1 MNRAI
6 TFLSLA
12 AVLNCAVADAL
23 FAQNYTLTP
32 GDSIVA
38 TAQFDDLTVFNILQ
52 NNISTDSLF
61 LEWEKVSAELPL
73 NWEATICD
81 NSNCFTDLKESG
93 DMLPVVPGEYGF
105 LSLHI
110 TPHLNSGF
118 AIIRYRV
125 WDIKNPAIIDT
136 LTWIVSAGITG
147 IENQSLPVSLFL
159 CGDQLTIQEAI
170 GSNSEMYILNM
181 EGKVMLRIK
190 GQSLHNTTV
199 DVSDFPSGIYLL
211 DLKRKNIHQGLKF
224 FLQ

>member
-6 TFLSLA
+6 KSLA
-12 AVLNCAVADAL
+12 LAAALNCAVADAL

-38 TAQFDDLTVFNILQ
+38 TALFDDLTVYNILQ
-52 NNISTDSLF
+52 NNISSDSLF
-61 LEWEKVSAELPL
+61 LGWEKVTADLPL

-93 DMLPVVPGEYGF
+93 DMLPVLPGEYGF

-110 TPHLNSGF
+110 TPHSNSGT

-125 WDIKNPAIIDT
+125 WDIKNPTTVDT

-147 IENQSLPVSLFL
+147 IENQSLPVSLL
-159 CGDQLTIQEAI
+159 LYGDHLIIQETTGI
-170 GSNSEMYILNM
+170 NPEMCIINM
-181 EGKVMLRIK
+181 EGKVMLNIK
-190 GQSLHNTTV
+190 DQSLYNTTI

-211 DLKRKNIHQGLKF
+211 DLKWKNIHQSLKF
-224 FLQ
+224 FLP